1 MFAEVAGEDGLVDE
15 VRGDTD
21 TQAAAT
27 TVAHV
32 VADVRL
38 TVIVVSFT
46 TFHHPQSG
54 PWQPFT
60 SL

>member
-1 MFAEVAGEDGLVDE
+1 MAGEDGLVDE
-15 VRGDTD
+15 LRGDAD

-27 TVAHV
+27 TVADV
-32 VADVRL
+32 VL

-54 PWQPFT
+54 PWQPST